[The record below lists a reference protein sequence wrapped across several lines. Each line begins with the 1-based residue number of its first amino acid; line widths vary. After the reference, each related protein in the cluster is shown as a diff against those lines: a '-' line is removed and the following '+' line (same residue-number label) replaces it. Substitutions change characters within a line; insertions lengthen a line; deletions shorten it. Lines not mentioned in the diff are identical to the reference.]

1 MTRDEAFR
9 LLCTWKIAG
18 DKNHEAFDM
27 ALKAL
32 MDSDRYRHVT
42 LKDLDSEPMY
52 RKCIYDKATDI
63 YYAKLGKAEALR
75 GLVEEVEE

>member
-1 MTRDEAFR
+1 MTKDEAFR
-9 LLCTWKIAG
+9 LLVTWKVAG

-32 MDSDRYRHVT
+32 SDSDRYRHVT
-42 LKDLDSEPMY
+42 LKDTDSEPMY
-52 RKCIYDKATDI
+52 HKCIYDKAEDM
-63 YYAKLGKAEALR
+63 YYAKFGKGEKLR